1 MKIGEIKYVAIILL
15 FATTFSQV
23 KAGNYNFYGGARS
36 AGLSNSVIM
45 SPRLSLIQNQASLG
59 WIDSAGV
66 SIYNMFRPN
75 LPELSV
81 FGAHGSIPFLG
92 GGMGLQIQRFGY
104 NVYNENKIG
113 LGYGK
118 QLGEH
123 FSAGVQFNYMYTHLT
138 GPYESYHSIVAEAG
152 VQAQF
157 GEKWMFGIHVFNPTL
172 SKTGDDENETPE
184 TILRAGAGVKV
195 TDEFLITA
203 EAEKHIDKPINF
215 RMGVD
220 YQFDFGLNFQAGF
233 QTEPS
238 QFSAGAG
245 YIFRQFAVQVAVT
258 SNKYLE
264 PGTHFSLVY
273 QF

>member
-1 MKIGEIKYVAIILL
+1 MKKGIIASLQAL
-15 FATTFSQV
+15 IFVTVFSILAQ
-23 KAGNYNFYGGARS
+23 AGNHNFYGGARQ

-45 SPRLSLIQNQASLG
+45 SPRLGIIQNQAALG
-59 WIDSAGV
+59 WIDSAGI

-81 FGAHGSIPFLG
+81 YGAHGSLPFLG
-92 GGMGLQIQRFGY
+92 GGLGLQIQRFGY
-104 NVYNENKIG
+104 DIYNENKIG

-123 FSAGVQFNYMYTHLT
+123 FSAGVQLNYMYTHLS
-138 GPYESYHSIVAEAG
+138 GPYESYHNVVAEAG

-157 GEKWMFGIHVFNPTL
+157 GDRWLFGVHIFNPTL
-172 SKTGDDENETPE
+172 SKAGDKDEEIPE
-184 TILRAGAGVKV
+184 TMLRAGAGVKV
-195 TDEFLITA
+195 TDEFLILG
-203 EAEKHIDKPINF
+203 EAEKHIDRPINF
-215 RMGVD
+215 RLGID

-245 YIFRQFAVQVAVT
+245 YIFNQFAVQVAVT
-258 SNKYLE
+258 SSKYLE
-264 PGTHFSLVY
+264 PGTHFSLIY
-273 QF
+273 HF